1 MVGPEV
7 LCHRSSHHC
16 GRTLLIV
23 DASGDGEGVKI
34 GWEKLVPKARTSI
47 FYDESSL
54 VEGSVLGLESKL
66 VVRSNE
72 GKGSMYSPSISSP
85 SKVENITS

>member
-7 LCHRSSHHC
+7 LCHCSSHRC

-34 GWEKLVPKARTSI
+34 GWAILVPKARTSI

-54 VEGSVLGLESKL
+54 VAGSVLGLESKL

-85 SKVENITS
+85 SEVENITS